1 MSGAQHEF
9 EPVAVPALAE
19 FARSLVATGE
29 VSAVVVGVGTRRRLA
44 SAVAGVLD
52 PTDQDSRPVTTS
64 TWFDIASL
72 TKPFAATVALVLD
85 RRGDLSLSAPLAEYI
100 PGLPPVVRRFPLE
113 AIWRHQAG
121 LVPWFPFYTEAS
133 ETTVVRFADAALW
146 KQATGPHGRAC
157 ERAAGGA
164 QWAAAAYSDLGP
176 ILWSLL
182 ARAAGCDLG
191 AALAECGL
199 AAVYEPESTTTAAT
213 ALSNRREVE
222 LAAALGIRTDVE
234 TVVRRG
240 IPQDGNARVIHQ
252 SGHAGLF
259 ANLEVVLGLGT
270 EWLQPRLLDQTRVDS
285 ALRSEGRYAL
295 GWWRADP
302 GRDAL
307 PPTAFGHNG
316 FTGCSL
322 WLERERQRIM
332 VLLAHRTTLSDTLD
346 RARREFHSLALDM
359 TF

>member
-9 EPVAVPALAE
+9 EPVAAPALAE
-19 FARSLVATGE
+19 FARRLVATGE
-29 VSAVVVGVGTRRRLA
+29 VSAVVAAVGRRRRLA
-44 SAVAGVLD
+44 SATGGVLD
-52 PTDQDSRPVTTS
+52 PTDEASRPVARS

-85 RRGDLSLSAPLAEYI
+85 RRGDLSLSSPLAEYVR
-100 PGLPPVVRRFPLE
+100 GLPPVVRRFPLE
-113 AIWRHQAG
+113 ATWRHQAG
-121 LVPWFPFYTEAS
+121 LVPWFPFYTEVS
-133 ETTVVRFADAALW
+133 ETTVERFADAALW
-146 KQATGPHGRAC
+146 KQATGPH
-157 ERAAGGA
+157 ERAHGRTGGGVPA
-164 QWAAAAYSDLGP
+164 TYSDLGP

-199 AAVYEPESTTTAAT
+199 AAVYEPEPTKTAAT
-213 ALSNRREVE
+213 ALSNQREVE
-222 LAAALGIRTDVE
+222 LAAALSIRTEVE

-240 IPQDGNARVIHQ
+240 VPQDGNARVIRQ

-270 EWLQPRLLDQTRVDS
+270 EWLQPRLLDQTTVDS
-285 ALRSEGRYAL
+285 ALRSKGRYAL

-302 GRDAL
+302 ERDAL

-316 FTGCSL
+316 FTGCSM
-322 WLERERQRIM
+322 WLEPERQRIM

-346 RARREFHSLALDM
+346 RARREFHRLALDM